1 MQVQDVMTKA
11 VITVKAD
18 DRIPQIAKLLTEN
31 HIAGAPVVDE
41 EGKLIGVVTE
51 GDLLHKET
59 NPRLPDFVGI
69 LGAIIYYRGI
79 KRYNDDFRKLLAVTA
94 REIMTAKVI
103 TIGKEATIEEAAE
116 IMLASSVKRLPV
128 MDGDKML
135 GIISRSDIVKTL
147 IEE

>member
-1 MQVQDVMTKA
+1 MQVQDVMTRE
-11 VITVKAD
+11 VITIQAE

-31 HIAGAPVVDE
+31 HIAGAPVVDAG
-41 EGKLIGVVTE
+41 GKLLGVVTE

-59 NPRLPDFVGI
+59 NPRMPEYVGI

-94 REIMTAKVI
+94 REVMTAKVI
-103 TIGKEATIEEAAE
+103 TIGPEATLEEAAE
-116 IMLASSVKRLPV
+116 KMLAHSVKRLPV
-128 MDGDKML
+128 MEGDRML